1 MSFVKVMGLCSLV
14 LSAYFAWRLY
24 RRFREERLAELGA
37 LAKAL
42 GCVRENI
49 RVYHTFRPIPLREEL
64 SPLAAIGFRGDTD
77 VSEDLS
83 RVVLRMKLLRSEKES
98 LIESLRTLG
107 EGNLESENE
116 KIDNLIENVKN
127 ALQKEEKEGKKSV
140 DTLRIVLF
148 TVVLSLVILF
158 L

>member
-1 MSFVKVMGLCSLV
+1 
-14 LSAYFAWRLY
+14 
-24 RRFREERLAELGA
+24 
-37 LAKAL
+37 
-42 GCVRENI
+42 
-49 RVYHTFRPIPLREEL
+49 
-64 SPLAAIGFRGDTD
+64 
-77 VSEDLS
+77 
-83 RVVLRMKLLRSEKES
+83 MKLLRSEKES